1 MYSNNVTVV
10 GNATGNPRLYQGN
23 GKVAD
28 FSVAV
33 NKRTSAG
40 NDETKEITDFI
51 EVECWGSLAE
61 HVAESLG
68 KGSRVVVT
76 GSLRQNRWTDSEDNK
91 RSTIRIRATA
101 VGLSLEFSSCKA
113 LEKEA

>member
-1 MYSNNVTVV
+1 MDTNLHDRNSDIEMDTLPYSSSLEL
-10 GNATGNPRLYQGN
+10 P
-23 GKVAD
+23 
-28 FSVAV
+28 
-33 NKRTSAG
+33 
-40 NDETKEITDFI
+40 DFI

-61 HVAESLG
+61 HVAESLE

-76 GSLRQNRWTDSEDNK
+76 GSLCQNSWTDSEGNK